1 MTDESALKDI
11 VDALGERIFSLEGL
25 MMMMT
30 MTMML
35 MLMMKMMMMM
45 VYRYQHSGSRVWSPD
60 GSGWILLTFS
70 QSK

>member
-30 MTMML
+30 MTVMTMM
-35 MLMMKMMMMM
+35 MTMMMMM

-70 QSK
+70 